1 MSELVDRATTDIAA
15 GVTSRRFSAVDVAD
29 TFLVRIVRY
38 DSAVKAI
45 CTRDPEARDT
55 AAVWTDASPAEG
67 RTLDA
72 RTGGLEICPRRGTE
86 GSNPSPSTGESI
98 ANLTFRAH
106 PIDNRRGFHRRQ
118 RFALQQSAR
127 FICAPSRYGGRR

>member
-67 RTLDA
+67 RALDA

-86 GSNPSPSTGESI
+86 GSNPSPSSGESH
-98 ANLTFRAH
+98 ANLSSS
-106 PIDNRRGFHRRQ
+106 I
-118 RFALQQSAR
+118 SATVHA
-127 FICAPSRYGGRR
+127 IPPPANP

>member
-86 GSNPSPSTGESI
+86 GSNPSPSRRESI
-98 ANLTFRAH
+98 ANLTPADAERPGAQSRSDH
-106 PIDNRRGFHRRQ
+106 Q
-118 RFALQQSAR
+118 RPLR
-127 FICAPSRYGGRR
+127 